1 MNLIL
6 LLYITILN
14 VIYYVFI
21 AYVLKIDIVN
31 SLTKTEFDLATLTLR
46 LFYAFNK
53 ANMLPS
59 AYTIEN

>member
-1 MNLIL
+1 M
-6 LLYITILN
+6 
-14 VIYYVFI
+14 
-21 AYVLKIDIVN
+21 
-31 SLTKTEFDLATLTLR
+31 TEFYLATLTLGIGGLR